1 MATSALTRTAEA
13 ADTACRHCGLPV
25 PRGLIDPGAREQF
38 CCAGC
43 RTVYAMLSEHGLDR
57 YYDLVD
63 GDEARPAAVTDR
75 TYAELDTDDV
85 AGRHVRELAG
95 GLRSIRLYLEGIHC
109 TACVW
114 LVERLPRVLDG
125 VVEARV
131 DLGRSTAEV
140 VWDPTAVPLS
150 RVARAIDSLGYPV
163 HPYRGEARLELRRRE
178 ERALLIKIAV
188 AGAAAGNAMLLA
200 AALYAGLFGDMS
212 APYRQLLRW
221 TSLVVTAP
229 AFLFA
234 AQPFLRGALGALRA
248 RALHM
253 DLPIAVGL
261 TAGFVA
267 GLINT
272 VRGAGEV
279 YFDSVSALIF
289 LLLVGRWIQLRQQR
303 RAADAAELLF
313 SLTPSSARV
322 VEAGAVRDVPLD
334 ALVVGMTVEVRAGD
348 TVPVDGVV
356 VSGRSAVNAAL
367 LTGES
372 MPAPIDVGDEV
383 HAGTVNLSSPVRVV
397 ARATGD
403 DTRVGRLMR
412 HVEEEARRRAP
423 IVRAADRVIGIFV
436 VSVLVLSAVT
446 FVAWLSAGPER
457 AVENAVA
464 LLVVTCPCALGLA
477 TPLAVSVA
485 IGRAARRGI
494 LIKGGDALE
503 RMARPGTMILDKTG
517 TLTEGKQRL
526 VDWHGSDD
534 ARRRAA
540 ALEQGSAHPLA
551 RALVAATPGPLPVAT
566 DVAELIGGGI
576 RGTVNGV
583 AVVCGSPAYVAAV
596 VGPLPAELAR
606 VVDHDARAGQTPI
619 VVAEE
624 GRAVAAASFGDPIRA
639 DAADTLA
646 ALRDSGWQL
655 RIVSGDHPTVVR
667 AVGARLGIAAADCI
681 GGATPEDKLAH
692 ARAAAA
698 RGPVVM
704 VGDGVNDAAALAAAT
719 CGIAVHGSAEASL
732 AGADVFIERPG
743 LAGVA
748 ELASGAG
755 SAMRVIRR
763 NLGLSLVYNLA
774 GASLAVAG
782 LLHPLVAALLMPLS
796 SISVVTSS
804 VHAHTFPRARVER
817 SKR

>member
-1 MATSALTRTAEA
+1 MDSRALTRA
-13 ADTACRHCGLPV
+13 AAAVDTACSHCGLPV
-25 PRGLIDPGAREQF
+25 PRGLIDLDATEQF

-43 RTVYAMLSEHGLDR
+43 RAVYAMLSEHGLGR

-63 GDEARPAAVTDR
+63 GGEARPAAVTDR
-75 TYAELDTDDV
+75 TYAELDTDEV
-85 AGRHVRELAG
+85 AARNVRERAD
-95 GLRSIRLYLEGIHC
+95 GLRSVRLYLEGIHC

-114 LVERLPRVLDG
+114 LVERLPRLQPG

-131 DLGRSTAEV
+131 DLGRSLAEV
-140 VWDPTAVPLS
+140 VWDPQVVPLS

-200 AALYAGLFGDMS
+200 AALYAGLLGDMS

-221 TSLVVTAP
+221 ASLVVTAP

-261 TAGFVA
+261 SAGFA
-267 GLINT
+267 SGLVNT
-272 VRGAGEV
+272 VRGAGEI

-303 RAADAAELLF
+303 RATDAAELLF

-322 VEAGAVRDVPLD
+322 VEAGAVRELPLD
-334 ALVVGMTVEVRAGD
+334 ALVAGMTVEVRAGD
-348 TVPVDGVV
+348 TVPVDGEVV
-356 VSGRSAVNAAL
+356 WGRSAVDAAL

-372 MPAPIDVGDEV
+372 MPAPIGIGDEV
-383 HAGTVNLSSPVRVV
+383 HAGTVNVSSPVRVV

-436 VSVLVLSAVT
+436 ASVLVLATLT
-446 FVAWLSAGPER
+446 FIVWLGAGPER
-457 AVENAVA
+457 AVENAIA

-494 LIKGGDALE
+494 LVKGGDALE

-517 TLTEGKQRL
+517 TLTEGRQQL
-526 VDWHGSDD
+526 VGWSGSE
-534 ARRRAA
+534 ATRRRAA
-540 ALEQGSAHPLA
+540 ALEQASAHPLA
-551 RALVAATPGPLPVAT
+551 RALVAATPEPLPDAT
-566 DVAELIGGGI
+566 GVDEVIGGGI
-576 RGTVNGV
+576 RGTVDGV
-583 AVVCGSPAYVAAV
+583 AVACGSPAHIAATAA
-596 VGPLPAELAR
+596 PLPPDLAR
-606 VVDHDARAGQTPI
+606 FVDDCARAGQTPI
-619 VVAEE
+619 VIAEE
-624 GRAVAAASFGDPIRA
+624 GEVVAAAAFGDPIRA

-646 ALRDSGWQL
+646 SLRQAGWQL

-667 AVGARLGIAAADCI
+667 AVGAALGIAPEACI
-681 GGATPEDKLAH
+681 GGATPEDKLAE

-732 AGADVFIERPG
+732 AGADVFIQRPG

-748 ELASGAG
+748 ELTTGAR
-755 SAMRVIRR
+755 ATMRVIRR

-817 SKR
+817 RSR